1 MQVQPGGRGLASS
14 SNKGLSLG
22 TVSMAGLGRGPAPQM
37 DAVTLNTL
45 MQLQNLQQQQQQQ
58 QQHQQ
63 QQQQQQQLQQH
74 QQQHGAPLVHLSP
87 SLVPPTPATPLG
99 LQRMDSFDLDLLM
112 KAQYD
117 VSRQRSGSTANFTTS
132 LNGSQES
139 LYADTLGDEEDLKP
153 FVGLIDTM
161 TGSEP
166 MTAMSMSNLRP
177 REDVAGKSL
186 SVARNYGPS
195 KLGGDYLPTLPFS
208 LSNAT
213 GSNTGVTRNNY
224 ISYDDHPIGPSFLPG
239 SASDFLGQLHTY
251 DQLDGDL
258 NPLQGPHSKP

>member
-22 TVSMAGLGRGPAPQM
+22 TVPMTGLGRGPAPQM

-58 QQHQQ
+58 QQH
-63 QQQQQQQLQQH
+63 
-74 QQQHGAPLVHLSP
+74 GAPLVHLSS
-87 SLVPPTPATPLG
+87 SLVPPTLATPLG

-117 VSRQRSGSTANFTTS
+117 VSRQRNGSTTNFAAS
-132 LNGSQES
+132 LNSSQES
-139 LYADTLGDEEDLKP
+139 LYADNLGDQEDLKP
-153 FVGLIDTM
+153 FAGLTDTM

-177 REDVAGKSL
+177 REDVTGKSL
-186 SVARNYGPS
+186 NVARNYGPS
-195 KLGGDYLPTLPFS
+195 KLGGDFLPTSPFS
-208 LSNAT
+208 LSNAA
-213 GSNTGVTRNNY
+213 GSNTGASRNNF
-224 ISYDDHPIGPSFLPG
+224 ISYNDHPIGPSFLPG
-239 SASDFLGQLHTY
+239 SAPDFLGQLHTY
-251 DQLDGDL
+251 DQLDGDF
-258 NPLQGPHSKP
+258 NQLQGPHSKP